1 MEYKLQNLNL
11 IAQGG
16 EADIYDLDET
26 RVLRVLRRSNASNST
41 EKEILPILLNHQI
54 KIPRIYD
61 YILIGKSQAE
71 IMEKIDGK
79 TMIYYLQKH
88 PLEMKTIVKQF
99 AQMHVNLLNI
109 KDTCKITTIE
119 DRVNYTLKNNDV
131 FDKEIV
137 DFILEIYQ
145 GLTKGCSI
153 CHSDF
158 HPGNILMK
166 LQNAC
171 EHKNRFSNYENYI
184 IDWSGAYIGSYLSDI
199 AHTYLLLTNVPVIP
213 GQSRINHYILSKSG
227 KLVAK
232 SYLKEINKHL
242 KLDYT
247 EFSKWT
253 VIMSMSRAFY
263 GLPSEREYRIN
274 YVKTCYKL
282 YKQEVD
288 PIKWM

>member
-1 MEYKLQNLNL
+1 MEYKLENLNL

-26 RVLRVLRRSNASNST
+26 RVLRVLRRGNANNST
-41 EKEILPILLNHQI
+41 EKELLPILINHKI
-54 KIPRIYD
+54 KVPRIYD
-61 YILIGKSQAE
+61 YILIGESQAE

-79 TMIYYLQKH
+79 TMIDYLQKH
-88 PLEMKTIVKQF
+88 PLEMKTIVREF

-109 KDTCKITTIE
+109 KDTCKITTME
-119 DRVNYTLKNNDV
+119 DRINYTLKNNDV
-131 FDKEIV
+131 FDKKIV

-145 GLTKGCSI
+145 GLTKGSSI

-166 LQNAC
+166 LQNTC

-213 GQSRINHYILSKSG
+213 GQSRINHYILSKCG
-227 KLVAK
+227 KFMAK

-274 YVKTCYKL
+274 YVKRCYKL
-282 YKQEVD
+282 YNQNVN
-288 PIKWM
+288 PIEWI

>member
-1 MEYKLQNLNL
+1 MEYKLENLNL

-16 EADIYDLDET
+16 EADIFDLDET
-26 RVLRVLRRSNASNST
+26 RVLRVLRRGNASNST
-41 EKEILPILLNHQI
+41 EKELLPILINHKI
-54 KIPRIYD
+54 KVPRIYE
-61 YILIGKSQAE
+61 YILIGESQAE

-79 TMIYYLQKH
+79 TMIDYLQKH
-88 PLEMKTIVKQF
+88 PLEMKTIVREF

-109 KDTCKITTIE
+109 KDTCKITTME
-119 DRVNYTLKNNDV
+119 DRINYTLKNNDV
-131 FDKEIV
+131 FDKKIV

-145 GLTKGCSI
+145 GLTKGSSI

-166 LQNAC
+166 LQNKY

-199 AHTYLLLTNVPVIP
+199 AHTYLLLTNVPIIP

-253 VIMSMSRAFY
+253 VIMSMLRAFY

-274 YVKTCYKL
+274 YVKRCYKL
-282 YKQEVD
+282 YKQNVN
-288 PIKWM
+288 PIEWI